1 MNCSRFCPTVVFY
14 RVAPKLRSVNEK
26 AYTPQI
32 VSVGP
37 LHRGKLELQAME
49 DQKNEIAIVTQKE
62 LN

>member
-49 DQKNEIAIVTQKE
+49 DQNMRSQLLRRKN
-62 LN
+62 